1 MSTFFN
7 SKSTQKPE
15 EPVFLPF
22 YTMIAFMCCSR
33 YLTILTRA

>member
-15 EPVFLPF
+15 EPEFLVELEQKI
-22 YTMIAFMCCSR
+22 TDEATCDSH
-33 YLTILTRA
+33 LASLG